1 MSGSGAETSRRST
14 TSAHKVLAVE
24 EAIEA
29 VGAGLRYLPLY
40 SPDLTR
46 RISSF
51 IPTIHTDEY
60 TNVWS
65 PFGMQAY
72 ALF

>member
-1 MSGSGAETSRRST
+1 MSADGGQ
-14 TSAHKVLAVE
+14 
-24 EAIEA
+24 A